1 MNDNAFPTSPHHLEC
16 LRLINDL
23 HDLFLWAEKMGLK
36 VGTDDES
43 MAYAMDFNF
52 WRHELGRIL
61 LLDPAAVSKAAL
73 G

>member
-1 MNDNAFPTSPHHLEC
+1 MNDNTYPTSPHHMES

-52 WRHELGRIL
+52 WRQELGRIL
-61 LLDPAAVSKAAL
+61 LLDATAVSKVAL

>member
-1 MNDNAFPTSPHHLEC
+1 MNDNAYPTSPHHMEC

-52 WRHELGRIL
+52 WRQELGRIL
-61 LLDPAAVSKAAL
+61 LLDATAVSKAAL

>member
-1 MNDNAFPTSPHHLEC
+1 MNDNAFPTSQHHLEC

-36 VGTDDES
+36 VSTDDQS

-52 WRHELGRIL
+52 WRQELGRIL
-61 LLDPAAVSKAAL
+61 LLDATAVSKAAL